1 MVLISN
7 MYTHNTTF
15 LSSRIILSY
24 KILMTFCPGTTLMP
38 STCEMPL
45 SLAGTRPP
53 LLLTSCAKPP
63 LAPSW
68 CSMYVMKKQ
77 FPFQSTLLVMSFYCK
92 LRALFRNSP
101 ILIIYHFFFPSEST
115 IFEAL
120 RLSSYSTT
128 IRFVE
133 EDLTLSAETGDYCV
147 RKGDLVAIF
156 PPILHGDPE
165 IFEAPEVSKHQAY
178 NCYFLDPAGTFLFL
192 PSLFLLPLCSSR
204 GLRQLDGFCFSS

>member
-1 MVLISN
+1 MVIKWLSLTLKHQSSKGLWNDSPAVYFNWDMVLISN

-45 SLAGTRPP
+45 SLAGTRPL

-101 ILIIYHFFFPSEST
+101 ILIIYHFFFS
-115 IFEAL
+115 F
-120 RLSSYSTT
+120 
-128 IRFVE
+128 
-133 EDLTLSAETGDYCV
+133 
-147 RKGDLVAIF
+147 RKHHF
-156 PPILHGDPE
+156 
-165 IFEAPEVSKHQAY
+165 
-178 NCYFLDPAGTFLFL
+178 
-192 PSLFLLPLCSSR
+192 
-204 GLRQLDGFCFSS
+204 